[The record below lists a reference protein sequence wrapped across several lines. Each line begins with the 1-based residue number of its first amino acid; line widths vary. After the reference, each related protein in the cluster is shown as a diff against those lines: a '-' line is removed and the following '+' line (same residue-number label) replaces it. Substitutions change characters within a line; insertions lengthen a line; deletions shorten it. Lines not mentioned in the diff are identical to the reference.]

1 MAKQLRAASF
11 DPEEMGKGGGLAD
24 NFDATVTEARIIP
37 WNYDGKRD
45 WSLFVRLKL
54 EVDGDNALTEEQIEA
69 ISEKG
74 QYYSLAKIADWLASE
89 DGDEALEF
97 DGEDAEAAAGYFA
110 VPTEQFEE
118 DWLKRHGKNGPAPQL
133 FGGTNWGFFVS
144 KLIDAGFPK
153 DLIKNSGGDI
163 RFIEG
168 AKLHFNRVPP
178 PPRPGMAQSATG
190 DGEKRRDNMV
200 LVATDVLEV
209 PGKSKGKATGK
220 VAASSKANGKA
231 ATAKAAASNGNS
243 ALHDAVETAI
253 IEALGESPEGIKRTT
268 CFKIASQAA
277 EKPADKKAAMD
288 LVKDNDFFN
297 NSEVLLLDE
306 DTGMVTLA

>member
-1 MAKQLRAASF
+1 
-11 DPEEMGKGGGLAD
+11 
-24 NFDATVTEARIIP
+24 
-37 WNYDGKRD
+37 
-45 WSLFVRLKL
+45 
-54 EVDGDNALTEEQIEA
+54 
-69 ISEKG
+69 
-74 QYYSLAKIADWLASE
+74 
-89 DGDEALEF
+89 
-97 DGEDAEAAAGYFA
+97 
-110 VPTEQFEE
+110 
-118 DWLKRHGKNGPAPQL
+118 
-133 FGGTNWGFFVS
+133 
-144 KLIDAGFPK
+144 
-153 DLIKNSGGDI
+153 
-163 RFIEG
+163 
-168 AKLHFNRVPP
+168 
-178 PPRPGMAQSATG
+178 
-190 DGEKRRDNMV
+190 MV

-288 LVKDNDFFN
+288 IVKDNDFFN